1 MAVTYIGVRHHSPAC
16 ARLVART
23 IERLRPAYVLVE
35 GPADFG
41 DRIDELL
48 LGHDLPVAIFSH
60 YRDASRTHAS
70 WTPFCAYSPEWVAL
84 TVGRDRGARVRFI
97 DLPAWHPAFA
107 DRRNRYADAEE
118 RYAEATRRL
127 CRSFAVD
134 NTDAL
139 WDHLFEVEPGDDLAE
154 RLATYFDLVRGESA
168 AGPDDTAREAYMAR
182 WIRAAAADAGERP
195 VVVVT
200 GGFHRP
206 ALRAL
211 AGDLAEEW
219 PEVPRPPEGAVGGSY
234 LVPYSFQRLDSF
246 TGYQSGMP
254 SPEYYQRL
262 WESGPE
268 RAAAALTEIVVTRL
282 RRRRQPVS
290 TADLIAARTLT
301 DGLARLRGH
310 RVPARTDLLDGLV
323 AALVADDLEHP
334 LPWTVRGPLAPGAH
348 PAVAEMVTALSGDRV
363 GHLHPGTPAPPLLH
377 DVTAELERLGLDGEG
392 TVVLRLTGDRDLHR
406 SRVLHRIR
414 VLRIPGFERESG
426 PAADTEPA
434 AEERWTLSPGEHRIP
449 ALIEAGAYGAT
460 LADAAGAVLEERTA
474 EAGADT
480 GRLATVL
487 FDAALCGQAD
497 RSERIA
503 GTLAAGIAAAS
514 EVGALGRVLGTVLG
528 LWRHD
533 RLLGTAG
540 SPLFG
545 TVISECVGR
554 VLWLVEGVR
563 GGPAPAD
570 LERLH
575 ALAATRDALVHA
587 GGPLGLDR
595 DAALG
600 VAGRV
605 GANTDAPPDLRGAA
619 FGLAWRLGG
628 TADPVRAVRGVADP
642 KTLGDWLAGLFALAR
657 DEVLA
662 DEPGEDTASAGDVE
676 ARREPRPAALT
687 AETES
692 AAGPETAQT
701 GRGGPGLL
709 GTLDELIS
717 GLPERDFLVALPALR
732 QAFEFFPPRER
743 EMIARRLLDR
753 RGVRDSARALLRTPA
768 DPLLIAAAMDLEN
781 RVDRLLTAEGLMAG
795 REPA

>member
-1 MAVTYIGVRHHSPAC
+1 MAVTFVGVRHHSPAC

-23 IERLRPAYVLVE
+23 IERLRPAYVLIE

-84 TVGRDRGARVRFI
+84 TAGRDCGARVRFI

-118 RYAEATRRL
+118 RYAEVTRRL

-168 AGPDDTAREAYMAR
+168 AGPDDTARESYMAR

-211 AGDLAEEW
+211 AERGDPAEEW

-334 LPWTVRGPLAPGAH
+334 LPWTARGPLAPGAH
-348 PAVAEMVTALSGDRV
+348 PAVAAMVTALSGDRV
-363 GHLHPGTPAPPLLH
+363 GRLHSGTPAPPLLH

-392 TVVLRLTGDRDLHR
+392 TVVLRLTGDRDLLR
-406 SRVLHRIR
+406 SRVLHRMR
-414 VLRIPGFERESG
+414 VLGIPGVDRESG
-426 PAADTEPA
+426 QAAGTEPM

-460 LADAAGAVLEERTA
+460 LADAAGAVLEEQTA
-474 EAGADT
+474 EAGADI
-480 GRLATVL
+480 GRLGAVL

-540 SPLFG
+540 SLLFG
-545 TVISECVGR
+545 TVIGECVGR
-554 VLWLVEGVR
+554 VLWLVESVR

-575 ALAATRDALVHA
+575 ALAATRDALLHA

-605 GANTDAPPDLRGAA
+605 SASTDAPPDLRGAA

-628 TADPVRAVRGVADP
+628 TADPVRAVHGVAAP

-662 DEPGEDTASAGDVE
+662 DESGEDTLSAGDVE
-676 ARREPRPAALT
+676 ARGEP
-687 AETES
+687 
-692 AAGPETAQT
+692 GPGTSQT
-701 GRGGPGLL
+701 GPGGPGLL

-768 DPLLIAAAMDLEN
+768 DPLVIAAGMDLED
-781 RVDRLLTAEGLMAG
+781 RVDRLLTAEGLITG